1 VHRIGRTARLGA
13 EGDAISFACER
24 YAQGLPDIEAYIEQ
38 KIPVEPI
45 TADLL
50 VSLPRKPR
58 EGVEAVADDG
68 ESVSAI
74 FREAREARA
83 AEEQRRGG
91 GRSGGS
97 NSSLGTGHG
106 SRSAGGEG
114 RRERTP
120 RPPRAPDA
128 GMQAPK
134 PAAPAAAAPTVASA
148 PAALSAEGERAPRK
162 RRRRR
167 GGKRIEGAEAAAIP
181 QQAKGPSE
189 VVATRVAPRPAAARS
204 GTDKGAAAGES
215 SLLSRI
221 GRGLKSLVTRA
232 PRSQH

>member
-24 YAQGLPDIEAYIEQ
+24 YAQSLPDIEAYIEQ

-50 VSLPRKPR
+50 TSLPRKPR
-58 EGVEAVADDG
+58 EGVEAVADDS

-91 GRSGGS
+91 GRSSGSGRGSSHGGR
-97 NSSLGTGHG
+97 G
-106 SRSAGGEG
+106 AGGAG
-114 RRERTP
+114 RRERAP
-120 RPPRAPDA
+120 RPPRTPDA
-128 GMQAPK
+128 VVQAAK
-134 PAAPAAAAPTVASA
+134 PAAAAPVTASA
-148 PAALSAEGERAPRK
+148 NAAVLAEGERAPRK

-167 GGKRIEGAEAAAIP
+167 GGKRIEGAEAAAMP

-189 VVATRVAPRPAAARS
+189 VVATRVTPRPAPLRAGA
-204 GTDKGAAAGES
+204 DKGGTASEP